1 MVHQEDVMVDSIKH
15 NMRQM
20 LVPGAQDAK
29 AASPRGGQAS
39 ADVNSVS
46 AGSVDASSLSIKNS
60 ISTLGETPP
69 IDTEVVSRIKQQIE
83 AGKYPINLDLVSE
96 RLMESYLEMKG

>member
-1 MVHQEDVMVDSIKH
+1 MVYQEDVMVDSIKH

-29 AASPRGGQAS
+29 AAPPRGGQAA
-39 ADVNSVS
+39 ADVTAVS
-46 AGSVDASSLSIKNS
+46 AGSVDASSLSIKAS
-60 ISTLGETPP
+60 VSALVDI
-69 IDTEVVSRIKQQIE
+69 EVVSRIKQQIE
-83 AGKYPINLDLVSE
+83 AGKYPVNLDLVSE

>member
-1 MVHQEDVMVDSIKH
+1 MVDSIKH

-29 AASPRGGQAS
+29 AAPPRGGQAA
-39 ADVNSVS
+39 ADVTAVSV
-46 AGSVDASSLSIKNS
+46 GSVDASSLSIKAS
-60 ISTLGETPP
+60 VSALVETPP
-69 IDTEVVSRIKQQIE
+69 INIEVVSRIKQQIE
-83 AGKYPINLDLVSE
+83 AGKYPVNLDLVSE

>member
-1 MVHQEDVMVDSIKH
+1 MVDSIKH

-29 AASPRGGQAS
+29 AAPPRGGQAA
-39 ADVNSVS
+39 ADVTAVS
-46 AGSVDASSLSIKNS
+46 AGAVDASSLSIKAS
-60 ISTLGETPP
+60 VSALVETPP
-69 IDTEVVSRIKQQIE
+69 IDIEVVSRIKQQIE
-83 AGKYPINLDLVSE
+83 AGKYPVNLDLVSE

>member
-1 MVHQEDVMVDSIKH
+1 MVDSIKH

-29 AASPRGGQAS
+29 AAPPRGGQAA
-39 ADVNSVS
+39 ADVTAVS
-46 AGSVDASSLSIKNS
+46 AGSVDASSLSIKDS
-60 ISTLGETPP
+60 VSALVETPP
-69 IDTEVVSRIKQQIE
+69 IDIEVVSRIKQQIE
-83 AGKYPINLDLVSE
+83 AGKYPVNLDLVSE

>member
-1 MVHQEDVMVDSIKH
+1 MVYQEDVMVDSIKH

-29 AASPRGGQAS
+29 AAPPRGGQAS
-39 ADVNSVS
+39 ADVTAVS
-46 AGSVDASSLSIKNS
+46 AGSVDASSLSIKAS
-60 ISTLGETPP
+60 VSALVETPP
-69 IDTEVVSRIKQQIE
+69 IDIEVVSRIKQQIE

>member
-1 MVHQEDVMVDSIKH
+1 MVDSIKH

-29 AASPRGGQAS
+29 AAPPRGGQAA
-39 ADVNSVS
+39 ADVTAVS
-46 AGSVDASSLSIKNS
+46 AGSVDASSLSRKNS
-60 ISTLGETPP
+60 VSALGETPP

>member
-1 MVHQEDVMVDSIKH
+1 MVDSIKH

-29 AASPRGGQAS
+29 AAPPRGGQAA
-39 ADVNSVS
+39 ADVTEVS
-46 AGSVDASSLSIKNS
+46 AGYVDASSLSIKAS
-60 ISTLGETPP
+60 VSALVETPP
-69 IDTEVVSRIKQQIE
+69 IDIEVVSRIKQQIE
-83 AGKYPINLDLVSE
+83 AGKYPVNLDLVSE

>member
-1 MVHQEDVMVDSIKH
+1 MVDSIKH

-29 AASPRGGQAS
+29 APPPRGGQAS
-39 ADVNSVS
+39 ADVTAVS
-46 AGSVDASSLSIKNS
+46 AGSVDASSLSIKAS
-60 ISTLGETPP
+60 VSAMMEIPP
-69 IDTEVVSRIKQQIE
+69 IDIEVVSRIKQQIE
-83 AGKYPINLDLVSE
+83 AGKYPVNLDLVSE